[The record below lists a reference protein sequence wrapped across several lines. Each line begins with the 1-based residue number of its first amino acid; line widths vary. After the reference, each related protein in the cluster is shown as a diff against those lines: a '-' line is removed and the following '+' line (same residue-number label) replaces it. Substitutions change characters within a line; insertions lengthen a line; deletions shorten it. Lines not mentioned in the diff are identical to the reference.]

1 MAKRVPK
8 SMSAE
13 HKAALA
19 RGRAE
24 GRIVRDYL
32 EVVRLTKPKKGR
44 KRTTESINKR
54 LAIIEHALSGANAID
69 QLSLIQERR
78 NMVAALQTIGVS
90 VDTASLEGAFVK
102 VASAYGARKGISFA
116 TWRDVGVPAET
127 LAKAGIKR

>member
-1 MAKRVPK
+1 
-8 SMSAE
+8 MSAE
-13 HKAALA
+13 HKASLE

-54 LAIIEHALSGANAID
+54 LAAIELSLAGANAID
-69 QLSLIQERR
+69 QLMLIQERR
-78 NMVAALQTIGVS
+78 DMVAALETIGVS
-90 VDTASLEGAFVK
+90 VDTTSLEGAFVK
-102 VASAYGARKGISFA
+102 VASAYGTRKGISFA